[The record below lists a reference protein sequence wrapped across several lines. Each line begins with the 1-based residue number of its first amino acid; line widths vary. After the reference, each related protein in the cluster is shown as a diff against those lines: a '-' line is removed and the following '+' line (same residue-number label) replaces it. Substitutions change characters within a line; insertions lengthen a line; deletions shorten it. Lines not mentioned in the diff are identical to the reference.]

1 MLRKTFTSLAVAAVL
16 IAPTGSAWAGLRA
29 PTPVKKKKVI
39 QTVTVTGPLAPCGPK
54 NKWGD
59 LQVRI
64 KVKKTTT
71 TFGSRRTV
79 AIRILEIDFPVVSD
93 FTFKTVL
100 INKQALPLLV
110 EDTLELQSAKVE
122 NISGATDTVVSF
134 KQSLQAALLQAKK

>member
-1 MLRKTFTSLAVAAVL
+1 LLKKTVTTIAVSATLALPASNLMAATPAKS
-16 IAPTGSAWAGLRA
+16 AP
-29 PTPVKKKKVI
+29 KKKV
-39 QTVTVTGPLAPCGPK
+39 VTVTITGPKAPCGPK

-71 TFGSRRTV
+71 TIGSRKRV
-79 AIRILEIDFPVVSD
+79 AIKILEIDFPVVSD

-100 INKQALPLLV
+100 INRQALPLLV

-134 KQSLQAALLQAKK
+134 KQSLQAAILAAKK